1 MDRIG
6 FRLAGGPL
14 NSFFRVH
21 LEMEQ
26 ALFRRMCNLAQGGDE
41 DAADVLFVSAFDSLY
56 ALVSQRLNSIL
67 RAGALEPEDVI
78 QEVYAAAWPKLA
90 SSRFPDHGTFVHWLR
105 TIARNYMVDLY
116 RRLRADKRDV
126 LRTVAPPGSGAG
138 YLSLIDRLEGD
149 HRSPSQG
156 AARREALAIM
166 ATQMWRLPEDYRQVI
181 RLRFI
186 QGLRVPEVARQ
197 LGRTESAVHMLCHRA
212 LKRLRTQMGTT
223 SKYLTG

>member
-1 MDRIG
+1 M
-6 FRLAGGPL
+6 
-14 NSFFRVH
+14 V
-21 LEMEQ
+21 
-26 ALFRRMCNLAQGGDE
+26 CNLAQGGDE

-56 ALVSQRLNSIL
+56 TLVSRRLNSIL
-67 RAGALEPEDVI
+67 KAGALEPEDVI
-78 QEVYAAAWPKLA
+78 QEVYAAAWPKLRSA
-90 SSRFPDHGTFVHWLR
+90 QFPDHGAFVKWLR

-126 LRTVAPPGSGAG
+126 LRTVAPPPGKTTG
-138 YLSLIDRLEGD
+138 YLSLLDRLGGD
-149 HRSPSQG
+149 HPSPSQG

-166 ATQMWRLPEDYRQVI
+166 STQLWRLPEDYRQVI